1 MFLFLL
7 KHIPNPS
14 SNVSIWYSLVYTLLL
29 LHGIINYLDME
40 FYCIHELLSFLQ
52 CSFSLHRPAGDWC
65 MIEIDPE
72 TLPHKSLGIGAKLA
86 TWSSFR
92 PL

>member
-1 MFLFLL
+1 MELL
-7 KHIPNPS
+7 
-14 SNVSIWYSLVYTLLL
+14 
-29 LHGIINYLDME
+29 INYLDME
-40 FYCIHELLSFLQ
+40 SYCIHALLSFLQ
-52 CSFSLHRPAGDWC
+52 CSLPLHRPAGDWY

-86 TWSSFR
+86 TLSSFR